1 MNVDRRDGL
10 LDQDWAEAWDKLPDA
25 PPLVP
30 GGKTA
35 QITLRIP
42 SSLLQRVKAVGAA
55 ASLPYHSLARAWIVE
70 ALRKSAAADNTPATD
85 EPHDDQLNLK
95 LDQRTLDQLKV
106 KAHELRRPYHR
117 LAREWIEAAR
127 IEPKLP
133 MHEAESI
140 GAP

>member
-1 MNVDRRDGL
+1 MNADHRDVI
-10 LDQDWAEAWDKLPDA
+10 LDQDWAEPWDKLPDA

-70 ALRKSAAADNTPATD
+70 ALRKSPAAGITPAPD
-85 EPHDDQLNLK
+85 ETHDDQINCLAGGFSS
-95 LDQRTLDQLKV
+95 D
-106 KAHELRRPYHR
+106 AIGIR
-117 LAREWIEAAR
+117 L
-127 IEPKLP
+127 LFV
-133 MHEAESI
+133 
-140 GAP
+140 